1 MELEEVLFLG
11 QASSELLVEFQ
22 SSFQEQDQ
30 NLKKGEEIEN
40 NQLYQA
46 RSSRGRLLPYK
57 LQTKGLSETEAKY
70 LGKHIISI
78 TGP

>member
-11 QASSELLVEFQ
+11 QASLELLVEFQ

-57 LQTKGLSETEAKY
+57 FQTKGLSKT
-70 LGKHIISI
+70 GKIFKKTHY
-78 TGP
+78 